1 MRPQMHRF
9 GDFVRRN
16 RALTV
21 SVAVLGAMVVAVALL
36 PLVLP
41 STRMIAPSNRLLPP
55 SWSHPFGTDS
65 YGRDVLSRLVTGG
78 RYSLGLAALIT
89 LCAGTLGLLIGMVS
103 GFFRTAD
110 AVLMRLVDAGMAFPG
125 IVLAMSLAV
134 ALGPSMS
141 TELLALTIVFT
152 PLVARVI
159 RSRALS
165 VSRRNYIDAAR
176 AAGVPAWKI
185 LLKHVCP
192 NVLPL
197 AVVQL
202 VIISAMSMLIDG
214 ALSFLGLGIAPP
226 TPTWGN
232 MISDGR
238 DYLTVAPWLVIFPG
252 VALLVCVFFL
262 NLLGSSLRATVDPR
276 VRALN
281 ALQRLRA
288 RHRTATPFTK
298 APRMRTP

>member
-1 MRPQMHRF
+1 MHKF
-9 GDFVRRN
+9 GGFVRRN

-21 SVAVLGAMVVAVALL
+21 SAVVLGAMVVAVALL

-41 STRMIAPSNRLLPP
+41 STRAIHPSSRLLPP
-55 SWSHPFGTDS
+55 SWSHPFGTDA

-103 GFFRTAD
+103 GFFRAAD

-125 IVLAMSLAV
+125 VVLAMSLAV

-141 TELLALTIVFT
+141 TELLALTMVFT
-152 PLVARVI
+152 PFSARVI

-165 VSRRNYIDAAR
+165 VSGRNYIDAAR

-185 LLKHVCP
+185 LVRHILP

-197 AVVQL
+197 AVVHL
-202 VIISAMSMLIDG
+202 VIVSAMSMLIDG

-232 MISDGR
+232 MIADGR

-252 VALLVCVFFL
+252 MALLVCVFFL

-276 VRALN
+276 ARALN
-281 ALQRLRA
+281 ALQRLRVRRRDVA
-288 RHRTATPFTK
+288 LLR
-298 APRMRTP
+298 

>member
-1 MRPQMHRF
+1 MRPHKLVA
-9 GDFVRRN
+9 FVRRN
-16 RALTV
+16 PALTTAIV
-21 SVAVLGAMVVAVALL
+21 VLTAMVVAVALL

-41 STRMIAPSNRLLPP
+41 STRAIYPESRLMPP
-55 SWSHPFGTDS
+55 SWAHPLGTDS

-78 RYSLGLAALIT
+78 RSSLGLAALIT
-89 LCAGTLGLLIGMVS
+89 LCAGTLGLLVGMVS

-152 PLVARVI
+152 PFVARVI

-165 VSRRNYIDAAR
+165 VSGRAYIDAAR
-176 AAGVPAWKI
+176 AAGVPSWKI
-185 LLKHVCP
+185 LLRHVCP

-202 VIISAMSMLIDG
+202 VIVSAMSMLVDG

-252 VALLVCVFFL
+252 VALLACVFFL
-262 NLLGSSLRATVDPR
+262 NLLGSSLRAVVDPR
-276 VRALN
+276 TRSLN

-288 RHRTATPFTK
+288 RSPLASG
-298 APRMRTP
+298 

>member
-1 MRPQMHRF
+1 MRPHKLVTS
-9 GDFVRRN
+9 VRRN
-16 RALTV
+16 PALTTAIV
-21 SVAVLGAMVVAVALL
+21 VLAAMVVAVTLL

-41 STRMIAPSNRLLPP
+41 STRAIHPESRLMPP
-55 SWSHPFGTDS
+55 SWAHPLGTDS

-78 RYSLGLAALIT
+78 RSSLGLAALIT
-89 LCAGTLGLLIGMVS
+89 LCAGTLGLLVGMVS

-152 PLVARVI
+152 PFVARVI

-165 VSRRNYIDAAR
+165 VSGRAYIDAAR
-176 AAGVPAWKI
+176 AAGVPSWKI
-185 LLKHVCP
+185 LLRHVCP

-202 VIISAMSMLIDG
+202 VIVSAMSMLVDG

-252 VALLVCVFFL
+252 TALLVCVFFL
-262 NLLGSSLRATVDPR
+262 NLLGSSLRAVVDPR
-276 VRALN
+276 TRSLD

-288 RHRTATPFTK
+288 RSSPAGR
-298 APRMRTP
+298 